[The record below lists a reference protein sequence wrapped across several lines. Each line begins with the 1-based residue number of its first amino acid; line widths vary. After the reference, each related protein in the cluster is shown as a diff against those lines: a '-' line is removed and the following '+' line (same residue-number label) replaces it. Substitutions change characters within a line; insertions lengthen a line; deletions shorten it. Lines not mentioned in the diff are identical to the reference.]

1 MSRSPGSISRMPL
14 GWVRTVGGVSYCG
27 LHAPSRSTMSPSTSR
42 RRLPRPPRP
51 GPAPAHAEP
60 LGSRLGQGPGGLGF
74 LALATTSAGFA
85 GTVGRLDGR
94 VTRDEA
100 LGHAE
105 QIVAA
110 VGVPVS
116 ADLESCFGSDASG
129 VAETVRLAAA
139 AGLAG
144 CSIEDYDRDTGG
156 LFSMEAAAER
166 VAAAAEA
173 AHAGPDPL
181 VLTARADGAL
191 HGLEGLDD
199 TIARLGAFEAA
210 GADVLYAPGV
220 SKIADLRRLLSAVSL
235 PVNVLALPDAP
246 SVAAL
251 AALGVAR
258 VSVGS
263 GFFLAAMGALG
274 GRTGAARRGLLPV
287 LGLGRQRSGG
297 DQRGI
302 RLNGSRRGVS
312 GRP

>member
-1 MSRSPGSISRMPL
+1 M
-14 GWVRTVGGVSYCG
+14 T
-27 LHAPSRSTMSPSTSR
+27 LHESTMSPSTSR
-42 RRLPRPPRP
+42 RRFRDLHVAGRPLLMPNPWDP
-51 GPAPAHAEP
+51 GSAKVLE
-60 LGSRLGQGPGGLGF
+60 SLGF

-191 HGLEGLDD
+191 HGLEDLDD
-199 TIARLGAFEAA
+199 TIARLRAFEAA

-220 SKIADLRRLLSAVSL
+220 SKIADLRRLLEAVSL

-263 GFFLAAMGALG
+263 GFFLAAMGALAAA
-274 GRTGAARRGLLPV
+274 GRELLDEGSYQFWDSAGRGQEATSV
-287 LGLGRQRSGG
+287 AFA
-297 DQRGI
+297 
-302 RLNGSRRGVS
+302 
-312 GRP
+312 